1 MPKKSATQD
10 TTEPQG
16 ESLAPGAEATQAAA
30 SDAAAGDTAAS
41 VGGDVTPPEDTA
53 AIAALMA
60 TPVFAAAIEN
70 AVKAYIDLAI
80 FPAIEQ
86 GVKAYLDANL
96 EELVKAA
103 MPPTPEQQAQRE
115 RESFEETV
123 RREQAAAARRAKREA
138 AEAEKLA
145 TAAADAQA
153 KRDAEAAKAFEAA
166 TAFVGTI
173 ADLNAKIVR
182 EIRID
187 DGMAYSAELRF
198 PVEFGEFEATND
210 GGLLLTKAIDL
221 PRGGREFA
229 VRGVSLITD
238 AGVLRIET
246 LGSRAS
252 GNGKAVH
259 FPPKSLV
266 FYPAAPDRDAA

>member
-1 MPKKSATQD
+1 MAKTPTPAAAPAADDKPVTTVGELHALVRD
-10 TTEPQG
+10 TV
-16 ESLAPGAEATQAAA
+16 AEAIGNRA
-30 SDAAAGDTAAS
+30 SEI
-41 VGGDVTPPEDTA
+41 VGKLVAEHLA
-53 AIAALMA
+53 EN
-60 TPVFAAAIEN
+60 PVSIDRAAIE
-70 AVKAYIDLAI
+70 A
-80 FPAIEQ
+80 

-166 TAFVGTI
+166 TAFVGSI

-266 FYPAAPDRDAA
+266 FYPAAPGREAITAQA

>member
-1 MPKKSATQD
+1 MGKKTTEQD
-10 TTEPQG
+10 IAEPQG
-16 ESLAPGAEATQAAA
+16 EGLAPAAEASQA
-30 SDAAAGDTAAS
+30 SGTDAAAADIAAS
-41 VGGDVTPPEDTA
+41 PGGDVTPPEPSGPT
-53 AIAALMA
+53 IEERLAALEGKA
-60 TPVFAAAIEN
+60 HPPV
-70 AVKAYIDLAI
+70 DLG
-80 FPAIEQ
+80 PAIEA

-103 MPPTPEQQAQRE
+103 MPPTPEQQAQQA

-145 TAAADAQA
+145 NAAAEAQA
-153 KRDAEAAKAFEAA
+153 KRDADAAKAFADR

-173 ADLNAKIVR
+173 ADLSAKIVR

-187 DGMAYSAELRF
+187 DGQAYSAELRF

-210 GGLLLTKAIDL
+210 GGLLFTKAIDL
-221 PRGGREFA
+221 PGAGREFA

-238 AGVLRIET
+238 AGALRIET
-246 LGSRAS
+246 LGSRSS
-252 GNGKAVH
+252 GNGRAVH

-266 FYPAAPDRDAA
+266 FYPATADRDAA